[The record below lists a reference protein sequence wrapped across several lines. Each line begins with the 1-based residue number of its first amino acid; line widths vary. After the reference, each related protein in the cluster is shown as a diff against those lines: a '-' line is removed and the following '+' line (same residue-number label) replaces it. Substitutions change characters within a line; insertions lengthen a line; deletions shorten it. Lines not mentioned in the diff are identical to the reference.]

1 MCRDSKQ
8 TTIIVL
14 EKRKDDERPHTD
26 FWLWNLSLE
35 QLSENSE
42 DENTLINSALLSSEL
57 NRNIARLSTYS
68 ESQMEGLLNLNIC
81 YNALFHD
88 VDWLLDVK
96 NKIIPIKKV
105 YHVFRGSRRGWDALF
120 YPRNGEHNIE
130 PKYLKRVLLNAR
142 NVTELVTVAD
152 RDAFCCN
159 VSMEELKHRGDL
171 GALRWIEKFADQR
184 NGVGKPLPMVL
195 KRKGMQWYELQ
206 DNEVERCA
214 GKEHDRQ

>member
-1 MCRDSKQ
+1 MKFVNALKQRYNIKQVHISGKGRWFKKCRRGNYDYRLRK
-8 TTIIVL
+8 
-14 EKRKDDERPHTD
+14 KRKDDERPHTD

-96 NKIIPIKKV
+96 NKN
-105 YHVFRGSRRGWDALF
+105 
-120 YPRNGEHNIE
+120 YP
-130 PKYLKRVLLNAR
+130 
-142 NVTELVTVAD
+142 D
-152 RDAFCCN
+152 
-159 VSMEELKHRGDL
+159 
-171 GALRWIEKFADQR
+171 
-184 NGVGKPLPMVL
+184 
-195 KRKGMQWYELQ
+195 
-206 DNEVERCA
+206 
-214 GKEHDRQ
+214 